1 MNVYLN
7 EMLDENKVKQIIE
20 EEFQRL
26 VKENPNGVNASIE
39 DRLQA
44 LENKLEEIQEKLG
57 I

>member
-1 MNVYLN
+1 
-7 EMLDENKVKQIIE
+7 MLDENKVKQIIG

-26 VKENPNGVNASIE
+26 IRDNPNGLNLSIE
-39 DRLQA
+39 DRLAA